1 MAVYRRASR
10 RRSVLIL
17 LVLTSITLIT
27 LDARGNNGGVTR
39 TMRDAARDSM
49 APVQSAVDDVLSPVN
64 DWIDGVSRSSEIK
77 QENRV
82 LRRELAEARG
92 QAAESEGALRENREL
107 KKIQNL
113 TFAPGLRGV
122 TAQVVAGSPGNFE
135 STIALDKG
143 TDDGIMNAM
152 PVVAGDGLVGRV
164 VQASRKR
171 ATVLLLTDSN
181 SGVSVRLGKTGARG
195 VVNGR
200 AGSNLLRLEVAPDVT
215 VNRHDLL
222 LTSGLEG
229 SVYPGGIPVG
239 RVVSV
244 KKEAGAIEQTI
255 LVRPLVDVGRA
266 SFVRALEWPP
276 RGSGG

>member
-1 MAVYRRASR
+1 
-10 RRSVLIL
+10 VLIL

-39 TMRDAARDSM
+39 TVRNAARDSM
-49 APVQSAVDDVLSPVN
+49 APVQSAVDDVLAPVD
-64 DWIDGVSRSSEIK
+64 DWVDGVTRSADIK
-77 QENRV
+77 AENRK

-92 QAAESEGALRENREL
+92 QAAESVGARRENREL
-107 KKIQNL
+107 KKFQNL
-113 TFAPGLRGV
+113 TFAPDLRGV
-122 TAQVVAGSPGNFE
+122 TAQVIAGSPGNFE

-152 PVVAGDGLVGRV
+152 PVVAGGGLVGRV

-171 ATVLLLTDSN
+171 ATVLLLTDVE
-181 SGVSVRLGKTGARG
+181 SGVSVRLGDTGDRG

-200 AGSNLLRLEVAPDVT
+200 AGSNLLRLQFVEPKVKVKR
-215 VNRHDLL
+215 NDLVF
-222 LTSGLEG
+222 TAGLDG
-229 SVYPGGIPVG
+229 SVFPANIPVG

-244 KKEAGAIEQTI
+244 KKAPGAIEQTI

-266 SFVRALEWPP
+266 AFVRALEWPV
-276 RGSGG
+276 RGPGR